1 MMLIVAENINIRNT
15 KIGTS
20 MRERNSEPII
30 ELAKSLK
37 DAGANYLDINIGP
50 GTKGG
55 PELMKWL
62 VTSIQEKVDIP
73 LCLDTKN
80 IEAMKAGLE
89 VHKGRA
95 IINST
100 DGSEMQM
107 NKVMPLA
114 KEFNAAIIG
123 LTLDESGIPRDE
135 NERFQIAFNII
146 TKATEYGISP
156 EDLYIDPIIL
166 PVSGMQNQVNYA
178 IESIKMFSQL
188 SDPPPKTI
196 VGLSNIS
203 QSSPPELR
211 SLLNRILLIML
222 ACNGLSAAIADSL
235 DKELMAT
242 LKTYDIL
249 TNKVLYA
256 HSYLD

>member
-1 MMLIVAENINIRNT
+1 MLIVAENINIRRA
-15 KIGTS
+15 KLGKA
-20 MRERNSEPII
+20 MKEHNSEPII
-30 ELAKSLK
+30 ELAGELK
-37 DAGANYLDINIGP
+37 NAGADYLDINIGP
-50 GTKGG
+50 ATKNG
-55 PELMKWL
+55 PELMRWL
-62 VTSIQEKVDIP
+62 VTSIQENVDIP

-80 IEAMKAGLE
+80 LEAMRAGLE
-89 VHKGRA
+89 VHKGKA

-100 DGSEMQM
+100 DGSEKQL
-107 NKVMPLA
+107 NKVMPMA
-114 KEFNAAIIG
+114 KEFNTSIIG
-123 LTLDESGIPRDE
+123 LTLDESGIPRDD

-156 EDLYIDPIIL
+156 EDLYIDPILL

-178 IESIKMFSQL
+178 IESIKMFNQL

-203 QSSPPELR
+203 QSSPDELR
-211 SLLNRILLIML
+211 SILNRICLILLS
-222 ACNGLSAAIADSL
+222 CNGLSAAISDPL
-235 DKELMAT
+235 DKDLMAA

>member
-1 MMLIVAENINIRNT
+1 MLIVAENINIRRT
-15 KIGTS
+15 KLGNA
-20 MRERNSEPII
+20 MKERNAKPII

-37 DAGANYLDINIGP
+37 DAGADYLDINIGP
-50 GTKGG
+50 ATKGG

-62 VTSIQEKVDIP
+62 VTSIQEEVDAL

-80 IEAMKAGLE
+80 LEAMRAGLE
-89 VHKGRA
+89 VHKGKA

-100 DGSEMQM
+100 DGSEKQL
-107 NKVMPLA
+107 NEVMPMA
-114 KEFNAAIIG
+114 KEFNTSIIG
-123 LTLDESGIPRDE
+123 LTLDESGIPRDA
-135 NERFQIAFNII
+135 NERFQIAFNIM

-166 PVSGMQNQVNYA
+166 PVSGMQDQVNYA
-178 IESIKMFSQL
+178 IESIKMFNQL
-188 SDPPPKTI
+188 SDPSPKTI

-203 QSSPPELR
+203 QSSPIELR
-211 SLLNRILLIML
+211 SILNRICLTMLL
-222 ACNGLSAAIADSL
+222 CNGLSAAITDPL
-235 DKELMAT
+235 DKELTAT

>member
-1 MMLIVAENINIRNT
+1 MLIVAENVNIRNI

-20 MRERNSEPII
+20 MRERISEPIV

-37 DAGANYLDINIGP
+37 DTGANYLDINIGP
-50 GTKGG
+50 GTKSG

-62 VTSIQEKVDIP
+62 VTSIQEKVDIL

-80 IEAMKAGLE
+80 TEAIKAGLE
-89 VHKGRA
+89 VHKGKA

-100 DGSEMQM
+100 DGSEEQM
-107 NKVMPLA
+107 NKLMPLA

-123 LTLDESGIPRDE
+123 LTLDKSGIPRDE
-135 NERFQIAFNII
+135 NERFQIAFNIV
-146 TKATEYGISP
+146 TKATEHGISP

-166 PVSGMQNQVNYA
+166 PVSGMQDQVNYA
-178 IESIKMFSQL
+178 IESMKMFNQL

-196 VGLSNIS
+196 VGLSNVS
-203 QSSPPELR
+203 QSSPIELK
-211 SLLNRILLIML
+211 SILNKVCLNMLL
-222 ACNGLSAAIADSL
+222 CNGLSAAIMDSL
-235 DKELMAT
+235 DEELMAT
-242 LKTYDIL
+242 IKTYNIL

>member
-1 MMLIVAENINIRNT
+1 M
-15 KIGTS
+15 
-20 MRERNSEPII
+20 
-30 ELAKSLK
+30 
-37 DAGANYLDINIGP
+37 
-50 GTKGG
+50 
-55 PELMKWL
+55 
-62 VTSIQEKVDIP
+62 
-73 LCLDTKN
+73 
-80 IEAMKAGLE
+80 
-89 VHKGRA
+89 
-95 IINST
+95 
-100 DGSEMQM
+100 
-107 NKVMPLA
+107 
-114 KEFNAAIIG
+114 
-123 LTLDESGIPRDE
+123 
-135 NERFQIAFNII
+135 
-146 TKATEYGISP
+146 EYGISP

-211 SLLNRILLIML
+211 SLLNRTLLIML

-235 DKELMAT
+235 DKELMT
-242 LKTYDIL
+242 VLKTYDIL